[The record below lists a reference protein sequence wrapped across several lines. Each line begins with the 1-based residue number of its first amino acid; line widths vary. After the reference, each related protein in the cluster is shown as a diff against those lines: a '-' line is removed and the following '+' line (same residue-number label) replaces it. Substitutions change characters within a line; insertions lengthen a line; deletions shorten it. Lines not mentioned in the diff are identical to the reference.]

1 MGLNDKTLMVELC
14 ADIPCMHLVVD
25 LNKTCA
31 GDQVIPVQTV
41 PSGVIVV
48 DGCRTYNA
56 HLIARECC
64 KRIEHE
70 RMLSPCYSRR
80 PQTSWLCVTIERDHS
95 SRVLPSDLLGT
106 ARVES

>member
-48 DGCRTYNA
+48 DGCRTM
-56 HLIARECC
+56 H
-64 KRIEHE
+64 
-70 RMLSPCYSRR
+70 
-80 PQTSWLCVTIERDHS
+80 T
-95 SRVLPSDLLGT
+95 
-106 ARVES
+106 